1 MIQFIKFGSELEY
14 LPIKTNGK
22 KNYVHLREGV
32 NAGFPS
38 PAEDFL
44 NDRISLD
51 ELYLSKIESTFV
63 NRVKGLSMYPDY
75 LENDILI
82 LRSDYEPQHGDD
94 VVVSIN
100 SSEYT
105 LKRYDKINS
114 KLVALNPEYAN
125 SVIINENDE
134 VVILGVVDALVKDI
148 KNRKSFFRVT
158 CLST

>member
-1 MIQFIKFGSELEY
+1 MAKSIMCSYAKELM
-14 LPIKTNGK
+14 
-22 KNYVHLREGV
+22 R
-32 NAGFPS
+32 GFPS

-75 LENDILI
+75 HENDILI

-125 SVIINENDE
+125 SVKINENDE
-134 VVILGVVDALVKDI
+134 VVILGVVDALVRDI
-148 KNRKSFFRVT
+148 KKRR
-158 CLST
+158 

>member
-22 KNYVHLREGV
+22 KHYVHLREGV

-75 LENDILI
+75 HENDILI

-125 SVIINENDE
+125 SVQVNENDE
-134 VVILGVVDALVKDI
+134 VVILGVVDALVRDI
-148 KNRKSFFRVT
+148 KKRR
-158 CLST
+158 

>member
-1 MIQFIKFGSELEY
+1 MMKLIKFGNELEY
-14 LPIKTNGK
+14 LPINTDGK
-22 KNYVHLREGV
+22 KYYVQAREGV

-51 ELYLSKIESTFV
+51 ELYLSKVESTFV
-63 NRVKGLSMYPDY
+63 NRVRGLSMYPDY
-75 LENDILI
+75 HDNDILI
-82 LRSDYEPQHGDD
+82 LRSDYELQHGDD

-125 SVIINENDE
+125 SVKINENDE
-134 VVILGVVDALVKDI
+134 VVILGVVDALVRDI
-148 KNRKSFFRVT
+148 KKRR
-158 CLST
+158 

>member
-14 LPIKTNGK
+14 LPINTNGK
-22 KNYVHLREGV
+22 KHYVQLREGV

-75 LENDILI
+75 QENDILI

-125 SVIINENDE
+125 SVQINENDE
-134 VVILGVVDALVKDI
+134 VVILGVVDALVRDI
-148 KNRKSFFRVT
+148 KKRR
-158 CLST
+158 

>member
-14 LPIKTNGK
+14 LPINTNGTK
-22 KNYVHLREGV
+22 YYVQLREGV

-44 NDRISLD
+44 SDRISLD
-51 ELYLSKIESTFV
+51 ALYFSKVESTFV

-75 LENDILI
+75 LENDVLI

-114 KLVALNPEYAN
+114 KLIALNPEYAH
-125 SVIINENDE
+125 SVTINEEDE
-134 VVILGVVDALVKDI
+134 VVILGVVDALVRDI
-148 KNRKSFFRVT
+148 KKRR
-158 CLST
+158 

>member
-1 MIQFIKFGSELEY
+1 MINFIKFDSELEY
-14 LPIKTNGK
+14 LPINTDGK
-22 KNYVHLREGV
+22 KHYVQLREGV

-63 NRVKGLSMYPDY
+63 NRVKGLSMFPDY
-75 LENDILI
+75 LENDVLI

-114 KLVALNPEYAN
+114 KLVALNPKYAN
-125 SVIINENDE
+125 SIVINEDDE
-134 VVILGVVDALVKDI
+134 VVILGVVDALVRNI
-148 KNRKSFFRVT
+148 KKRR
-158 CLST
+158 

>member
-1 MIQFIKFGSELEY
+1 MKPFIKFGSELEF
-14 LPIKTNGK
+14 LPINTNGK
-22 KNYVHLREGV
+22 KHYVQLRAGV

-51 ELYLSKIESTFV
+51 ELYLSKVEATFV

-75 LENDILI
+75 QENDILI

-114 KLVALNPEYAN
+114 KLVALNPKYTNA
-125 SVIINENDE
+125 VTLTENDE
-134 VVILGVVDALVKDI
+134 VIILGVVDALVRNI
-148 KNRKSFFRVT
+148 KKRR
-158 CLST
+158 

>member
-14 LPIKTNGK
+14 LPINTNGK
-22 KNYVHLREGV
+22 KHYVQLREGV

-51 ELYLSKIESTFV
+51 ELYLSKVESTFV

-75 LENDILI
+75 HENDILI

-125 SVIINENDE
+125 SVQINENDE
-134 VVILGVVDALVKDI
+134 VVILGVVDALVRDI
-148 KNRKSFFRVT
+148 KKRR
-158 CLST
+158 

>member
-1 MIQFIKFGSELEY
+1 MIKFIKFGNELEY
-14 LPIKTNGK
+14 LPINTDGK
-22 KNYVHLREGV
+22 KYYVQIREGV

-51 ELYLSKIESTFV
+51 ELYLSKVESTFV

-75 LENDILI
+75 HENDILI

-105 LKRYDKINS
+105 LKRYDKLHS
-114 KLVALNPEYAN
+114 KLVALNPKYAN
-125 SVIINENDE
+125 SVMIGEEDE
-134 VVILGVVDALVKDI
+134 VVILGVVDALIRNI
-148 KNRKSFFRVT
+148 KRRK
-158 CLST
+158 

>member
-1 MIQFIKFGSELEY
+1 MIRFIKFGSELEY
-14 LPIKTNGK
+14 LPINTNGEK
-22 KNYVHLREGV
+22 YYVQLKEGV

-51 ELYLSKIESTFV
+51 ELYLSKVESTFV

-82 LRSDYEPQHGDD
+82 LRSDYEPQNGDD

-114 KLVALNPEYAN
+114 KLVALNPKYAH
-125 SVIINENDE
+125 SVIINDEDE
-134 VVILGVVDALVKDI
+134 VVILGVVDAIVRNI
-148 KNRKSFFRVT
+148 RKRK
-158 CLST
+158 

>member
-1 MIQFIKFGSELEY
+1 MIPFIKFGSELQY
-14 LPIKTNGK
+14 LPITTNGTK
-22 KNYVHLREGV
+22 YYVQIKEGV

-44 NDRISLD
+44 NDHISLD
-51 ELYLSKIESTFV
+51 ELYLSKVESTFV

-100 SSEYT
+100 ASAYT
-105 LKRYDKINS
+105 LKRYDKINF
-114 KLVALNPEYAN
+114 KLVALNPKYAN
-125 SVIINENDE
+125 SVIINEGDE
-134 VVILGVVDALVKDI
+134 VVILGVVDALIRNI
-148 KNRKSFFRVT
+148 KKRR
-158 CLST
+158 

>member
-1 MIQFIKFGSELEY
+1 MIQFIKFDSELEY
-14 LPIKTNGK
+14 LPINTNGK
-22 KNYVHLREGV
+22 KHYVQLREGV

-51 ELYLSKIESTFV
+51 ELYLSKIESTFI
-63 NRVKGLSMYPDY
+63 NRVKGLSMYPVY

-125 SVIINENDE
+125 SVQINENDE
-134 VVILGVVDALVKDI
+134 VVILGVVDALVRDI
-148 KNRKSFFRVT
+148 KKRR
-158 CLST
+158 

>member
-1 MIQFIKFGSELEY
+1 MINFIKFDSELEY
-14 LPIKTNGK
+14 LPINTDGK
-22 KNYVHLREGV
+22 KHYVQLREGV

-63 NRVKGLSMYPDY
+63 NRVKGLSMFPDY
-75 LENDILI
+75 LENDVLI

-114 KLVALNPEYAN
+114 KLVALNPKYAN
-125 SVIINENDE
+125 SIVINKDDE
-134 VVILGVVDALVKDI
+134 VVILGVVDALVRNI
-148 KNRKSFFRVT
+148 KKRR
-158 CLST
+158 

>member
-14 LPIKTNGK
+14 LPINTNGK
-22 KNYVHLREGV
+22 KHYVQLREGV

-75 LENDILI
+75 HENDILI

-134 VVILGVVDALVKDI
+134 VVILGVVDALVRDI
-148 KNRKSFFRVT
+148 KKRR
-158 CLST
+158 

>member
-1 MIQFIKFGSELEY
+1 MIQFIKFDSELEF
-14 LPIKTNGK
+14 LPIHTDGEKY
-22 KNYVHLREGV
+22 YVQVKEGV

-51 ELYLSKIESTFV
+51 ELYLSKVEATFV

-75 LENDILI
+75 QENDILI

-100 SSEYT
+100 SSAYT
-105 LKRYDKINS
+105 LKRYDKMNS
-114 KLVALNPEYAN
+114 KLVALNPNYAH
-125 SVIINENDE
+125 SVVITESDE
-134 VVILGVVDALVKDI
+134 VVILGVVDALVRNI
-148 KNRKSFFRVT
+148 KKRR
-158 CLST
+158 

>member
-1 MIQFIKFGSELEY
+1 MIQFIKFGNELEY
-14 LPIKTNGK
+14 LPINTNGK
-22 KNYVHLREGV
+22 KHYVQLREGV

-75 LENDILI
+75 QENDILI
-82 LRSDYEPQHGDD
+82 LRSDYEPQHGND

-125 SVIINENDE
+125 SVKINENDE
-134 VVILGVVDALVKDI
+134 VVILGVVDALVRDI
-148 KNRKSFFRVT
+148 KKRR
-158 CLST
+158 

>member
-1 MIQFIKFGSELEY
+1 MIQFIKFDSELEY
-14 LPIKTNGK
+14 LPIKSSGERY
-22 KNYVHLREGV
+22 YVQLREGV

-51 ELYLSKIESTFV
+51 QLYLSKIESTFV

-105 LKRYDKINS
+105 LKRYDKLHS
-114 KLVALNPEYAN
+114 KLVALNPKYAK
-125 SVIINENDE
+125 SVIINEADE
-134 VVILGVVDALVKDI
+134 VVILGVVDALVRNI
-148 KNRKSFFRVT
+148 KKRR
-158 CLST
+158 

>member
-14 LPIKTNGK
+14 LPINTNGK
-22 KNYVHLREGV
+22 KHYVQLREGV

-51 ELYLSKIESTFV
+51 DLYLSKIESTFV

-75 LENDILI
+75 HENDILI

-105 LKRYDKINS
+105 LKRYDKLHS

-125 SVIINENDE
+125 SVQINENDE
-134 VVILGVVDALVKDI
+134 VVILGVVDALVRDI
-148 KNRKSFFRVT
+148 KKRR
-158 CLST
+158 

>member
-1 MIQFIKFGSELEY
+1 MDRNFRNIMKPVIKFSTELEF
-14 LPIKTNGK
+14 LPINTDGK
-22 KNYVHLREGV
+22 KYYVQLKEGV

-51 ELYLSKIESTFV
+51 ELYLSKVEATFV

-75 LENDILI
+75 QENDILI
-82 LRSDYEPQHGDD
+82 LRSDYEPQQGDD

-114 KLVALNPEYAN
+114 KLVALNPKYADA
-125 SVIINENDE
+125 VTINENDE
-134 VVILGVVDALVKDI
+134 VVILGVVDALVRNI
-148 KNRKSFFRVT
+148 KKRR
-158 CLST
+158 

>member
-1 MIQFIKFGSELEY
+1 MIQFIKFDSELEY
-14 LPIKTNGK
+14 LPIEASGERY
-22 KNYVHLREGV
+22 YVQLREGV

-51 ELYLSKIESTFV
+51 QLYLSKIESTFV

-105 LKRYDKINS
+105 LKRYDKLHS
-114 KLVALNPEYAN
+114 KLVALNPKYAK
-125 SVIINENDE
+125 SVIINEADE
-134 VVILGVVDALVKDI
+134 VVILGVVDALVRNI
-148 KNRKSFFRVT
+148 KKRR
-158 CLST
+158 

>member
-14 LPIKTNGK
+14 LPINTNGK
-22 KNYVHLREGV
+22 KHYVQLREGV

-63 NRVKGLSMYPDY
+63 NRIKGLSMYPDY
-75 LENDILI
+75 HENDILI

-125 SVIINENDE
+125 SAIINENDE
-134 VVILGVVDALVKDI
+134 VVILGVVDALVRDI
-148 KNRKSFFRVT
+148 KKRR
-158 CLST
+158 

>member
-14 LPIKTNGK
+14 LPINTNGEK
-22 KNYVHLREGV
+22 HYVQLREGV

-75 LENDILI
+75 HEKDILI

-125 SVIINENDE
+125 SVQINENDE
-134 VVILGVVDALVKDI
+134 VVILGVVDALVRDI
-148 KNRKSFFRVT
+148 KKRR
-158 CLST
+158 

>member
-14 LPIKTNGK
+14 VPINANGK
-22 KNYVHLREGV
+22 KHYVQLREGV

-75 LENDILI
+75 HENDILI

-125 SVIINENDE
+125 SVQVNENDE
-134 VVILGVVDALVKDI
+134 VVILGVVDALVRDI
-148 KNRKSFFRVT
+148 KKRR
-158 CLST
+158 

>member
-1 MIQFIKFGSELEY
+1 MIQFIKFGSELKY
-14 LPIKTNGK
+14 LPINTNGK
-22 KNYVHLREGV
+22 KHYVQLREGV

-63 NRVKGLSMYPDY
+63 SRVKGLSMHPDY

-125 SVIINENDE
+125 SVQINENDE
-134 VVILGVVDALVKDI
+134 VVILGVVDALVRDI
-148 KNRKSFFRVT
+148 KKRR
-158 CLST
+158 

>member
-14 LPIKTNGK
+14 LPINTNGK
-22 KNYVHLREGV
+22 KRYVQLREGV

-51 ELYLSKIESTFV
+51 ELYLSKVESTFV

-75 LENDILI
+75 QENDILI

-114 KLVALNPEYAN
+114 KLIALNPEYAN
-125 SVIINENDE
+125 SVQINENDE
-134 VVILGVVDALVKDI
+134 VVILGVVDALVRNI
-148 KNRKSFFRVT
+148 KKRR
-158 CLST
+158 

>member
-1 MIQFIKFGSELEY
+1 MDRNFRNIMKPVIKFSTELEF
-14 LPIKTNGK
+14 LPINTDGK
-22 KNYVHLREGV
+22 KYYVQLKEGV

-51 ELYLSKIESTFV
+51 ELYLSKVEATFI

-75 LENDILI
+75 HENDILI
-82 LRSDYEPQHGDD
+82 LRSDYEPQQGDD

-114 KLVALNPEYAN
+114 KLVALNPKYTNA
-125 SVIINENDE
+125 VTLTENDE
-134 VVILGVVDALVKDI
+134 VIILGVVDALVRNI
-148 KNRKSFFRVT
+148 KKRR
-158 CLST
+158 

>member
-1 MIQFIKFGSELEY
+1 MIQFIKFDNELEF
-14 LPIKTNGK
+14 LPINNANNKY
-22 KNYVHLREGV
+22 YVQLKEGV

-44 NDRISLD
+44 NDRVSLD
-51 ELYLSKIESTFV
+51 ELYLSKVESTFI
-63 NRVKGLSMYPDY
+63 NRVKGLSMYPVY

-82 LRSDYEPQHGDD
+82 LRSDYEPQNGDD

-114 KLVALNPEYAN
+114 KLIALNPKYSN
-125 SVIINENDE
+125 SVKINEEDE
-134 VVILGVVDALVKDI
+134 VIFLGVVDALVRNI
-148 KNRKSFFRVT
+148 KKRR
-158 CLST
+158 